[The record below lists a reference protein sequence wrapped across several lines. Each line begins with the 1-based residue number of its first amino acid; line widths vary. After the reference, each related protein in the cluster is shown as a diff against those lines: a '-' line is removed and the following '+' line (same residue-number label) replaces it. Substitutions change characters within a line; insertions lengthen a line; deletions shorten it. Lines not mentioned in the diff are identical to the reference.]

1 MEGLLTLFVALTA
14 IAVVIQ
20 AGVLIAIYIV
30 SKRTSE
36 QISGFVKEA
45 HELMVPMRS
54 VTDNLKTVSEDLI
67 ELGISAKEQFR
78 RVEAM
83 VTDAGDSLQVQLER
97 FDRVSKK
104 VVDRIDETAEIV
116 QDSIISPVRE
126 VSAFAK
132 GLSRG
137 IQAFFFRRSRHADDG
152 VREDE
157 ELFI

>member
-1 MEGLLTLFVALTA
+1 MEGVLTLFVGLTA
-14 IAVVIQ
+14 VAVVIQ

-36 QISGFVKEA
+36 QVDKFVKDA
-45 HELMVPMRS
+45 RELMVPMRS
-54 VTDNLKTVSEDLI
+54 TADNLNTVSGELI
-67 ELGISAKEQFR
+67 ELGISAREQFR
-78 RVEAM
+78 RIEAM
-83 VTDAGDSLQVQLER
+83 VTDAGESLQVQIDR
-97 FDRVSKK
+97 FDRVSKN

-137 IQAFFFRRSRHADDG
+137 LQALFSRKSRHADDA

>member
-14 IAVVIQ
+14 IAVVTQ

-30 SKRTSE
+30 SKRLSE
-36 QISGFVKEA
+36 QVDRFLKDA
-45 HELMVPMRS
+45 HELMVPMKS
-54 VTDNLKTVSEDLI
+54 TAGNLKTLSEDMI
-67 ELGISAKEQFR
+67 ELGLSAKEQFR

-83 VTDAGDSLQVQLER
+83 VTDAGESFHVQLER
-97 FDRVSKK
+97 FDRVSK
-104 VVDRIDETAEIV
+104 DIAERIDETAEIV
-116 QDSIISPVRE
+116 QNSIISPVRE

-137 IQAFFFRRSRHADDG
+137 FQALFFRKSRSAAGAAH
-152 VREDE
+152 EDE